1 MLWLDVSCLLHG
13 EPMKALVMTT
23 GQTTLQA
30 LEVSRLRV
38 IAHMHTYSEVPCQR
52 TLTAW
57 QKAQD
62 VASDMMLLH
71 LRIVNLQHTK
81 VKEETDLSNAV
92 SFAVFGDQSVE
103 EYDIVCEE
111 DILEETCV
119 L

>member
-23 GQTTLQA
+23 GQTTLEA

-38 IAHMHTYSEVPCQR
+38 EARMLAYQR
-52 TLTAW
+52 SPNDYTLQAW
-57 QKAQD
+57 KQAQD
-62 VASDMMLLH
+62 VASDMMILH